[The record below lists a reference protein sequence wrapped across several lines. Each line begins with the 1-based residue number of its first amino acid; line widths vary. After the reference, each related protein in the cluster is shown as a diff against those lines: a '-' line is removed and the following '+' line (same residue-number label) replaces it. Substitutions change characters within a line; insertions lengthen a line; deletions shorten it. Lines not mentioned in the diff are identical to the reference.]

1 MNQDAYDLTEAIGA
15 EPDWFITQDKD
26 HFLKANAGSSPIM
39 RIGTAGDL
47 IEALEDEFTFS

>member
-1 MNQDAYDLTEAIGA
+1 MNQDAYDLTEAIGV